1 MDEVRRRPHLLSSRT
16 REIDPADPRR
26 RPPVLVL
33 PLPACQ
39 GTAERLG
46 VVDGRAGSRLPS
58 ISWSNKP
65 ESLVL
70 HGIAGSVSL
79 LLCSPPPSRSSGKNA
94 NQPIH
99 RWSPSLPDSRVGA
112 HYYSYEPLWW
122 FDMRTTRRIHE
133 SEEPTLRFSSSPV
146 HGVGAD

>member
-1 MDEVRRRPHLLSSRT
+1 MDEVRRQPHLLSSRT

-39 GTAERLG
+39 GPTLEPADATLPWIPLATLGFYSLHKHTGTAERLG

-79 LLCSPPPSRSSGKNA
+79 LLCSPPPSRSCACTGFDY
-94 NQPIH
+94 I
-99 RWSPSLPDSRVGA
+99 
-112 HYYSYEPLWW
+112 SYC
-122 FDMRTTRRIHE
+122 TY
-133 SEEPTLRFSSSPV
+133 
-146 HGVGAD
+146 